1 MGSWSQVSMAV
12 VKFCRKEIKGRL
24 VKLFKIL
31 NFTSR
36 QIYCVW
42 CCTDQHQVLAE
53 SRVQVQIWILNLGD
67 PPSTKEKEYKKKKW
81 EIPRSLL
88 TITFCAVLVFCF
100 VFCLI
105 VGGVI
110 VKKGSWKLS
119 SLISNDIAEKHE
131 RKYFNSNQCLT
142 MHLNW
147 RSYTFMTE

>member
-1 MGSWSQVSMAV
+1 MGNPT
-12 VKFCRKEIKGRL
+12 
-24 VKLFKIL
+24 LFTDNNIL
-31 NFTSR
+31 CGFG
-36 QIYCVW
+36 
-42 CCTDQHQVLAE
+42 VL
-53 SRVQVQIWILNLGD
+53 
-67 PPSTKEKEYKKKKW
+67 
-81 EIPRSLL
+81 
-88 TITFCAVLVFCF
+88 FCF